1 MTQHTT
7 PEPLTMFDKIWMRH
21 RVLEREDGQVLLY
34 VDRHFIHD
42 GTAPAFEMLR
52 KRGAGV
58 IFLSLLHGCWI
69 MTELLFSSG
78 TAIATSTLQKAPGQ
92 QQHGRIR

>member
-1 MTQHTT
+1 MMQHAT

-52 KRGAGV
+52 KRGVAPRAPER
-58 IFLSLLHGCWI
+58 IFATPDHYVP
-69 MTELLFSSG
+69 TDTRKAED
-78 TAIATSTLQKAPGQ
+78 IANAEYRGMV
-92 QQHGRIR
+92 

>member
-1 MTQHTT
+1 MIPRMMQHAT

-52 KRGAGV
+52 KRGVAPRRGGQYGRCIGQIGAGTRA
-58 IFLSLLHGCWI
+58 HG
-69 MTELLFSSG
+69 
-78 TAIATSTLQKAPGQ
+78 PGGCDHDWQ
-92 QQHGRIR
+92 YA